1 MLDYFLNSIFYVPF
15 QFVNNLD
22 SISSIGCRFIH
33 FGISNENSHF
43 FYIALIAIIIRK
55 IVEWIDSET
64 LGKLSYLIK

>member
-1 MLDYFLNSIFYVPF
+1 MLDYFLNSMFYVPF

-22 SISSIGCRFIH
+22 SISSIGCRFIY

-43 FYIALIAIIIRK
+43 FYIALIAIIVRK

-64 LGKLSYLIK
+64 ARKIIISH

>member
-1 MLDYFLNSIFYVPF
+1 MLDYFLNSMFYVPF

-22 SISSIGCRFIH
+22 SISSIGCRFIY
-33 FGISNENSHF
+33 FGISNENSYF

-64 LGKLSYLIK
+64 ARKIIISH

>member
-1 MLDYFLNSIFYVPF
+1 MLDYFLNSIFYVLF

-22 SISSIGCRFIH
+22 SISSIGCRFIY

-43 FYIALIAIIIRK
+43 FYIALIAIIVRK

-64 LGKLSYLIK
+64 ARKIIISH

>member
-1 MLDYFLNSIFYVPF
+1 MLDYFLNSMFYVLF

-22 SISSIGCRFIH
+22 SISSIGCRFIY
-33 FGISNENSHF
+33 FEISNENSHF

-64 LGKLSYLIK
+64 ARKIIISH

>member
-1 MLDYFLNSIFYVPF
+1 MLDYFLNSMFYVSF

-22 SISSIGCRFIH
+22 SISSIGCRFIY

-43 FYIALIAIIIRK
+43 FYIALIAIIVRK

-64 LGKLSYLIK
+64 ARKIIISH

>member
-1 MLDYFLNSIFYVPF
+1 MLDYLLNSMFYVPF

-22 SISSIGCRFIH
+22 SISSIDCRFIH

-64 LGKLSYLIK
+64 ARKIIISH

>member
-1 MLDYFLNSIFYVPF
+1 MLDYLLNSMFYVPF

-22 SISSIGCRFIH
+22 SISSIGCRFIY

-43 FYIALIAIIIRK
+43 FYIALIAIIVRK

-64 LGKLSYLIK
+64 ARKIIISH